1 MLKAPWAGPPQAGG
15 MDTSLV
21 QLNPLGWTFDPEI
34 LRRHDRPGPR
44 YTSYPTAPHFHDGY
58 GPDQFRAA
66 IARSNA
72 SGRPLSLYVHVP
84 YCTSP
89 CFYCGCNRIISRDRS
104 KGEAYVDQV
113 LCEAKRVA
121 TLFGDSRQVTQ
132 LHFGGGT
139 PNFLEPVQLR
149 RLVEGLA
156 QRFNFSQSAA
166 RDFSIELDPRSVN
179 VDDIAVLAE
188 LGFNRASLGVQD
200 FDLAVQQAINRI
212 QGVEETMAIIQACR
226 DNGMRSVNVDLIYGL
241 PRQTL
246 EGFGRTLDTVIGA
259 RPDRLAIYGYAH
271 LPHMFKAQR
280 QIADADLPDP
290 EQKLALLGL
299 AVERLSAAGYQYVG
313 MDHFALP
320 EEDLSRAQRAGS
332 LHRNFMGYTTHADTD
347 LLGLGVSAISRIDN
361 SYSQNPRELK
371 DWQARLEAGEL
382 PVWRGLEL
390 DADDLLRA
398 ELIQELMCHG
408 KVDGRAL
415 GARHG
420 IDFDRYF
427 ADELVALQRLQQ
439 DGLASCR
446 EGVVTATR
454 QGRPLLRL
462 IAMCFDRYLKAPQQ
476 PARYSRAI

>member
-1 MLKAPWAGPPQAGG
+1 MLRA
-15 MDTSLV
+15 MDTKPAL
-21 QLNPLGWTFDPEI
+21 LNPLGWTFDPEL

-58 GPDQFRAA
+58 GEAQFKAA
-66 IARSNA
+66 IARSNDA
-72 SGRPLSLYVHVP
+72 GRPVSLYVHVP

-104 KGEAYVDQV
+104 KGEHYVDQV
-113 LCEAKRVA
+113 LLEADRAAPLLSDDREVI
-121 TLFGDSRQVTQ
+121 Q

-139 PNFLEPVQLR
+139 PNFLEPAQLR
-149 RLVEGLA
+149 RLVEGLGK
-156 QRFNFSQSAA
+156 RFNFSESTA
-166 RDFSIELDPRSVN
+166 RDFSIELDPRSVS

-200 FDLAVQQAINRI
+200 FDPMVQRAINRI
-212 QGVEETMAIIQACR
+212 QGVEDTMAIIQACR

-241 PRQTL
+241 PLQTL
-246 EGFGRTLDTVIGA
+246 EGFGRTLDTVMAA

-280 QIADADLPDP
+280 QIPDADLPSP

-299 AVERLSAAGYQYVG
+299 AVERLSAAGYQYIG

-361 SYSQNPRELK
+361 SYSQNPRDLK
-371 DWQARLEAGEL
+371 DWEARLDAGGL

-390 DADDLLRA
+390 DQDDVLRA

-408 KVDGRAL
+408 RVDGYAL
-415 GARHG
+415 GKRHG
-420 IDFDRYF
+420 IDFDSYF
-427 ADELVALQRLQQ
+427 AEELDAFQQLQH
-439 DGLASCR
+439 DGLAVCSD
-446 EGVVTATR
+446 GHLAATR

-462 IAMCFDRYLKAPQQ
+462 IAMCFDRYLRAPQQ